1 MSEYDEIFDV
11 VDSEDM
17 VIGKASRL
25 QVHNND
31 LMHRS
36 VHILVFNS
44 AGSLFLQ
51 KRAMI
56 TIGNTFIHTNMLP
69 KGRTLGRNE

>member
-31 LMHRS
+31 LIHRS

-44 AGSLFLQ
+44 TGA
-51 KRAMI
+51 
-56 TIGNTFIHTNMLP
+56 
-69 KGRTLGRNE
+69 